1 MRTHLCSH
9 EDERLKRVRRDQHN
23 RVCDV
28 YGDQHKHA
36 DLEHVNHSGS
46 IVNLCLNYFGSDDD
60 NVSRGIR
67 VIVHSQFDSVDLPV
81 DIQEDNDMFFVV
93 VSQRPRLQRNSNY
106 IISLG
111 KDSPESNMFL
121 YVHHLIL

>member
-1 MRTHLCSH
+1 M
-9 EDERLKRVRRDQHN
+9 K
-23 RVCDV
+23 
-28 YGDQHKHA
+28 
-36 DLEHVNHSGS
+36 
-46 IVNLCLNYFGSDDD
+46 YFGSDDV

-81 DIQEDNDMFFVV
+81 GIQEDNDMFFVV

-121 YVHHLIL
+121 YVHHLIVHYEMQQDVVKTHAKLRKYVR